1 MGVIGESEEKTLEV
15 GVMRKLPR
23 RLHGSLGTGDEN
35 LSLEAKCGD
44 YLTESHA

>member
-1 MGVIGESEEKTLEV
+1 MGVMGESVEQALEV

-23 RLHGSLGTGDEN
+23 RLHDSLGTGEEN

-44 YLTESHA
+44 YPTESHA